1 MKRLQ
6 NLLFSTYAQQ
16 VWAFLLALSVFLSI
30 LLCRRKDLVTYI
42 SLIGSVLGLL
52 AYVIKISTDYSRLKT
67 RFEENEKRDAEER
80 KKNSEKFTELFNS
93 RNKTNETLIELS
105 TTMKIMVNNMN
116 EQFKNLEQKID
127 KIKEN

>member
-6 NLLFSTYAQQ
+6 NLLFSNYAQQ

>member
-6 NLLFSTYAQQ
+6 NLLFSNYAQQ
-16 VWAFLLALSVFLSI
+16 VWAFLLELSVFLSI
-30 LLCRRKDLVTYI
+30 LLSRRKDLVTYI

-93 RNKTNETLIELS
+93 R
-105 TTMKIMVNNMN
+105 
-116 EQFKNLEQKID
+116 
-127 KIKEN
+127 